1 MDRSKIRNGGLYLI
15 DFKGNVNPEFGLTHY
30 CVLVATEDRDIF
42 LSFPTT
48 TSKKIKTEKYHHILN
63 IDGSIVLFK
72 HTRFISRQR
81 IIGERTRDGVLSVL
95 SEDEL
100 KELLND
106 YKMYTDRI
114 SEEAIKSSHN
124 YHDARNKS
132 KNKLKL
138 KCVESCEVFVN
149 EKIDFDSLVI
159 EIDGGK
165 LSHTEISTKTP
176 CIKTVNLS
184 VKDEYGQKITKT
196 VKINILEKE

>member
-1 MDRSKIRNGGLYLI
+1 M
-15 DFKGNVNPEFGLTHY
+15 
-30 CVLVATEDRDIF
+30 VLQF
-42 LSFPTT
+42 
-48 TSKKIKTEKYHHILN
+48 YLN
-63 IDGSIVLFK
+63 ILDLSQG
-72 HTRFISRQR
+72 FISRQR

-196 VKINILEKE
+196 VKINILEKEQRYCFLIYSFLVCLNFVLSHYKRKLYR